1 MPNKR
6 SINPMAPA
14 KFWVSVDPA
23 TKSGVAIWRGDE
35 LFKVDR
41 LRPVGNSGK
50 YVREDN
56 ESGIKYDSR
65 IEAWKDLSDIAQY
78 GIVVERGAGRFAA
91 AIRSQGKICGYIEA
105 CCDLYGRPYVE
116 VVVSEWRR
124 VMKEDHGVSFPKD
137 SKRCKALS
145 RKLVKE
151 LYGLDVTDDESDAI
165 LLGRA
170 AMRMRLLPWM

>member
-6 SINPMAPA
+6 SITPKSHA
-14 KFWVSVDPA
+14 KFWASVDPA
-23 TKSGVAIWRGDE
+23 TKSGIAIWDGDQ
-35 LFKVDR
+35 LR
-41 LRPVGNSGK
+41 RTAIIRPVGASGK
-50 YVREDN
+50 YTR
-56 ESGIKYDSR
+56 SGTPPLSYAR
-65 IEAWKDLSDIAQY
+65 RFEAWKHLSDIAAY
-78 GIVVERGAGRFAA
+78 GVVVERGAGRFAA

-105 CCDLYGRPYVE
+105 CCDLYSRPYVE

-151 LYGLDVTDDESDAI
+151 LYGLDVTDDESDAV

>member
-6 SINPMAPA
+6 SIKPMAPA
-14 KFWVSVDPA
+14 KFWASVDPA
-23 TKSGVAIWRGDE
+23 KKSGIAIWRENE
-35 LFKVDR
+35 LFRVDR
-41 LRPVGNSGK
+41 LRPVGTSGK
-50 YVREDN
+50 YVREGN
-56 ESGIKYDSR
+56 ESVIKYESKID
-65 IEAWKDLSDIAQY
+65 AWKDIAAIAEY
-78 GIVVERGAGRFAA
+78 GIVAERGAGRFAA

-105 CCDLYGRPYVE
+105 CCDLYSRPYVE

-124 VMKEDHGVSFPKD
+124 VIKEDHGVSFPKD

-145 RKLVKE
+145 KKLVKE
-151 LYGLDVTDDESDAI
+151 LYGLDVTDDESDAV